1 MGSETPRGADMDE
14 YSSHDAIGLA
24 QLVRRGEVSA
34 PELVEEAIA
43 RVERLDG
50 AINAVVY
57 RDFDQARKLAA
68 GPLPDG
74 PFTGVPFLVKDFGIG
89 VAGWPCTSGSRFCAG
104 VVDAED
110 TGLARRYREAGVVM
124 LGRGASSEY
133 GIVGN
138 VETTLFGPT
147 RNPWNPAHIAGGSSG
162 GSAAAVAAG
171 IVPMAHASDGLGS
184 IRIPAACCGL
194 VGMKPTRN
202 RVPNLPDGFD
212 YAMGFCADHVVTRSV
227 RDSAAMLDATG
238 MPEPGS
244 PYAVPAKAG
253 PYLDEV
259 GRCAGKL
266 RIHWSGETPSG
277 NPIDP
282 EVRAVLE
289 QTAATLAALGHE
301 VNEQA
306 IGADHRAIARARA
319 PVSAANFAAGM
330 RRVIDRV
337 GREPREDELE
347 PMTWAALQGSRLVT
361 GAQAFWGFQE
371 LRMLTRGVVRQF
383 DSFDVYLCPVM
394 TAPPPPIGFSDP
406 ATVTP
411 RDLGKRQMALY
422 PFAALFNFTGQP
434 SISLPLGMSADG
446 LPIGMMFT
454 GRYADEATLYRLAGQ
469 LEKEMPWGQR
479 RPRVWA

>member
-1 MGSETPRGADMDE
+1 MQD

-24 QLVRRGEVSA
+24 QLVRRGDVSV
-34 PELVEEAIA
+34 PELVEAAIA
-43 RVERLDG
+43 RVEQLDRR
-50 AINAVVY
+50 INAVVY
-57 RDFDQARKLAA
+57 RDFDRAREMAA

-74 PFTGVPFLVKDFGIG
+74 PFTGVPFLVKDFGIS
-89 VAGWPCTSGSRFCAG
+89 VAGWPCTSGSRFCAE
-104 VVDAED
+104 VVDRED
-110 TGLARRYREAGVVM
+110 SGLTRRYREAGVVM

-138 VETTLFGPT
+138 VETSLFGAT
-147 RNPWNPAHIAGGSSG
+147 RNPWNTDHIAGGSSG

-171 IVPMAHASDGLGS
+171 MVPMAHASDGLGS

-194 VGMKPTRN
+194 VGMKPTRD

-212 YAMGFCADHVVTRSV
+212 YAMGFCIDHVVTRSV

-238 MPEPGS
+238 LPEPGS
-244 PYAVPAKAG
+244 PYAIPAKAG

-259 GRCAGKL
+259 SRSPGKL
-266 RIHWSGETPSG
+266 RIAWSPDTPSG
-277 NPIDP
+277 QPLDP
-282 EVRAVLE
+282 EVLKVLE
-289 QTAATLAALGHE
+289 HTAAALAALGHE
-301 VNEQA
+301 VRAES
-306 IGADHRAIARARA
+306 IGVDHRAVARARA

-347 PMTWAALQGSRLVT
+347 PMTWAALQGSRAVT
-361 GAQAFWGFQE
+361 GEQAFWGYQE
-371 LRMLTRGVVRQF
+371 LRMLMRGVVQRF

-394 TAPPPPIGFSDP
+394 TAPPPRIGFSDP
-406 ATVTP
+406 ASVTP
-411 RDLGKRQMALY
+411 RDLGKRQMAMF

-434 SISLPLGMSADG
+434 SLSLPLGMSAQG

-469 LEKEMPWGQR
+469 LEKELPWAQR
-479 RPRVWA
+479 RPQVWA

>member
-1 MGSETPRGADMDE
+1 MQD
-14 YSSHDAIGLA
+14 YSSYDAIGLA
-24 QLVRRGEVSA
+24 HLVRSGDVSA
-34 PELVEEAIA
+34 PELVEAAIA
-43 RVERLDG
+43 QVERLDG

-57 RDFDQARKLAA
+57 RDFDQARAVAA
-68 GPLPDG
+68 RPLPDG

-89 VAGWPCTSGSRFCAG
+89 VAGWPCTSGSRFCAD
-104 VVDAED
+104 VVDAQD
-110 TGLARRYREAGVVM
+110 TGLTRRYREAGVVM

-138 VETTLFGPT
+138 VETSLFGAT
-147 RNPWNPAHIAGGSSG
+147 RNPWNTDHIAGGSSG

-171 IVPMAHASDGLGS
+171 MVPMAHASDGLGS

-202 RVPNLPDGFD
+202 RVTNLPDGFD
-212 YAMGFCADHVVTRSV
+212 YAMGFCVDHVVTRSV

-238 MPEPGS
+238 LPEPGS
-244 PYAVPAKAG
+244 PYAIPPKAC

-259 GRCAGKL
+259 ARSPGKL
-266 RIHWSGETPSG
+266 RIALSPETPSG
-277 NPIDP
+277 QPLDP
-282 EVRAVLE
+282 EVLAVLE
-289 QTAATLAALGHE
+289 RTAEALAALGHE
-301 VNEQA
+301 VREETLGVDHQA
-306 IGADHRAIARARA
+306 VARARA

-347 PMTWAALQGSRLVT
+347 PMTWAALQGSRAVT
-361 GAQAFWGFQE
+361 GEQAFWGYQE
-371 LRMLTRGVVRQF
+371 LRMLTRGVVQRF

-394 TAPPPPIGFSDP
+394 TAPPPRIGFSDP
-406 ATVTP
+406 ASVTP
-411 RDLGKRQMALY
+411 RDLGKRQMALF

-434 SISLPLGMSADG
+434 SLSLPLGMSAQG

-469 LEKEMPWGQR
+469 LEKELPWTQR
-479 RPRVWA
+479 RPQVWA

>member
-1 MGSETPRGADMDE
+1 MQD

-24 QLVRRGEVSA
+24 QLVRRGDVSV
-34 PELVEEAIA
+34 PELVEAAIA
-43 RVERLDG
+43 RVERLDRK
-50 AINAVVY
+50 INAVVY
-57 RDFDQARKLAA
+57 RDFDRAREMAA

-74 PFTGVPFLVKDFGIG
+74 PFTGVPFLVKDFGIS
-89 VAGWPCTSGSRFCAG
+89 VAGWRCTSGSRFCAE
-104 VVDAED
+104 VVDRED
-110 TGLARRYREAGVVM
+110 SGLTRRYREAGVVM

-138 VETTLFGPT
+138 VETSLFGAT
-147 RNPWNPAHIAGGSSG
+147 RNPWNTDHIAGGSSG

-171 IVPMAHASDGLGS
+171 MVPMAHASDGLGS

-194 VGMKPTRN
+194 VGMKPTRD

-212 YAMGFCADHVVTRSV
+212 YAMGFCIDHVVTRSV

-238 MPEPGS
+238 LPEPGS
-244 PYAVPAKAG
+244 PYAIPAKAG
-253 PYLDEV
+253 QYLDEV
-259 GRCAGKL
+259 SRSPGKL
-266 RIHWSGETPSG
+266 RIAWSPDTPSG
-277 NPIDP
+277 QPLDP
-282 EVRAVLE
+282 EVLKVLE
-289 QTAATLAALGHE
+289 HTAAALAALGHE
-301 VNEQA
+301 VRAES
-306 IGADHRAIARARA
+306 IGVDHRAVARARA

-347 PMTWAALQGSRLVT
+347 PMTWAALQASRAVT
-361 GAQAFWGFQE
+361 GEQAFWGYQE
-371 LRMLTRGVVRQF
+371 LRMLMRGVVQRF

-394 TAPPPPIGFSDP
+394 TAPPPRIGFSDP
-406 ATVTP
+406 ASVTP
-411 RDLGKRQMALY
+411 RDLGKRQMAMF

-434 SISLPLGMSADG
+434 SLSLPLGMSAQG

-469 LEKEMPWGQR
+469 LEKELPWAQR
-479 RPRVWA
+479 RPQVWA

>member
-1 MGSETPRGADMDE
+1 MQD
-14 YSSHDAIGLA
+14 YSSYDAIGLA
-24 QLVRRGEVSA
+24 QLVRSGDVSS
-34 PELVEEAIA
+34 PELVEAAIA
-43 RVERLDG
+43 QVERLDG

-57 RDFDQARKLAA
+57 RDFDQARALAA
-68 GPLPDG
+68 GPLPAG

-89 VAGWPCTSGSRFCAG
+89 VAGWPCTSGSRFCAD

-110 TGLARRYREAGVVM
+110 TGLTRRYREAGVVM

-138 VETTLFGPT
+138 VETSLFGAT
-147 RNPWNPAHIAGGSSG
+147 RNPWNPDHIAGGSSG
-162 GSAAAVAAG
+162 GSAAAVASG
-171 IVPMAHASDGLGS
+171 MVPMAHASDGLGS

-212 YAMGFCADHVVTRSV
+212 YAMGFCVDHVVTRSV

-238 MPEPGS
+238 IPEPGS
-244 PYAVPAKAG
+244 PYAIPAKDG
-253 PYLDEV
+253 RYLDEV
-259 GRCAGKL
+259 ARSPGKL
-266 RIHWSGETPSG
+266 RIAWSPDTPSG
-277 NPIDP
+277 APLDA
-282 EVRAVLE
+282 EVLAVLE
-289 QTAATLAALGHE
+289 HTAQTLAALGHDVRAE
-301 VNEQA
+301 SLGV
-306 IGADHRAIARARA
+306 DHRAVARARA

-347 PMTWAALQGSRLVT
+347 PMTWAALQGSRAVT
-361 GAQAFWGFQE
+361 GEQAFWGYQE
-371 LRMLTRGVVRQF
+371 LRMLTRGVVQRF

-394 TAPPPPIGFSDP
+394 TAPPPRIGFSDP
-406 ATVTP
+406 ASVTP
-411 RDLGKRQMALY
+411 RDLGKRQMALF

-434 SISLPLGMSADG
+434 SLSLPLGMSAQG

-469 LEKEMPWGQR
+469 LEKELPWVQR
-479 RPRVWA
+479 RPQVWA

>member
-1 MGSETPRGADMDE
+1 MQD
-14 YSSHDAIGLA
+14 YSQYDALGLA
-24 QLVRRGEVSA
+24 ALVHTRAVSA
-34 PELVEEAIA
+34 VDLIDAAID
-43 RVERLDG
+43 RIEQLDG
-50 AINAVVY
+50 TINAVVHL
-57 RDFDQARKLAA
+57 DIETARELAA

-89 VAGWPCTSGSRFCAG
+89 VAGWPRTSGSRFCAG

-110 TGLARRYREAGVVM
+110 TGLTRRYREAGVVM

-138 VETTLFGPT
+138 VETALFGAT

-171 IVPMAHASDGLGS
+171 MVPMAHASDGLGS

-194 VGMKPTRN
+194 VGMKPTRD

-212 YAMGFCADHVVTRSV
+212 YAMGFCVDHVVTRSV

-238 MPEPGS
+238 IPEPGS
-244 PYAVPAKAG
+244 PYAPPAKSGAW
-253 PYLDEV
+253 LDEV
-259 GRCAGKL
+259 TRGPGTL
-266 RIHWSGETPSG
+266 RIVWSPETPSG
-277 NPIDP
+277 QAPDP
-282 EVRAVLE
+282 EVLRVLE
-289 QTAATLAALGHE
+289 ETAATLTALGHDVRE
-301 VNEQA
+301 ESLGV
-306 IGADHRAIARARA
+306 DHRAIARARA

-330 RRVIDRV
+330 RRVIDEV

-347 PMTWAALQGSRLVT
+347 PMTWAALQNSRRVT
-361 GAQAFWGFQE
+361 GEQAFWGYQQ
-371 LRMLTRGVVRQF
+371 LRMLTREVVRRF
-383 DSFDVYLCPVM
+383 DAFDVYLCPVM
-394 TAPPPPIGFSDP
+394 AAPPPPIGFSDP
-406 ATVTP
+406 AMVTP

-434 SISLPLGMSADG
+434 SISLPLGMSTDG

-469 LEKEMPWGQR
+469 LEKEMPWAGR
-479 RPRVWA
+479 RPQVWA

>member
-1 MGSETPRGADMDE
+1 MQD
-14 YSSHDAIGLA
+14 YSSYDAIGLA
-24 QLVRRGEVSA
+24 QLVRSGDVSS
-34 PELVEEAIA
+34 PELVEAAIA
-43 RVERLDG
+43 QVERLDG

-57 RDFDQARKLAA
+57 RDFDQARALAA
-68 GPLPDG
+68 GPLPAG

-89 VAGWPCTSGSRFCAG
+89 VAGWPCTSGSRFCAD
-104 VVDAED
+104 VVDADD
-110 TGLARRYREAGVVM
+110 TGLTRRYREAGVVM

-138 VETTLFGPT
+138 VETSLFGAT
-147 RNPWNPAHIAGGSSG
+147 RNPWNPDHIAGGSSG
-162 GSAAAVAAG
+162 GSAAAVASG
-171 IVPMAHASDGLGS
+171 MVPMAHASDGLGS

-212 YAMGFCADHVVTRSV
+212 YAMGFCVDHVVTRSV

-238 MPEPGS
+238 IPEPGS
-244 PYAVPAKAG
+244 PYAIPAKDG
-253 PYLDEV
+253 RYLDEV
-259 GRCAGKL
+259 ARSPGKL
-266 RIHWSGETPSG
+266 RIAWSPDTPSG
-277 NPIDP
+277 APLDA
-282 EVRAVLE
+282 EVLAVLE
-289 QTAATLAALGHE
+289 HTAQTLAALGHDVRAE
-301 VNEQA
+301 SLGV
-306 IGADHRAIARARA
+306 DHRAVARARA

-347 PMTWAALQGSRLVT
+347 PMTWAALQGSRAVT
-361 GAQAFWGFQE
+361 GEQAFWGYQE
-371 LRMLTRGVVRQF
+371 LRMLTRGVVQRF

-394 TAPPPPIGFSDP
+394 TAPPPRIGFSDP
-406 ATVTP
+406 ASVTP
-411 RDLGKRQMALY
+411 RDLGKRQMALF

-434 SISLPLGMSADG
+434 SLSLPLGMSAQG

-469 LEKEMPWGQR
+469 LEKELPWAQR
-479 RPRVWA
+479 RPQVWA

>member
-1 MGSETPRGADMDE
+1 MQD

-24 QLVRRGEVSA
+24 QLVRRGDVSV
-34 PELVEEAIA
+34 PELVEAAIA
-43 RVERLDG
+43 RVERLDRK
-50 AINAVVY
+50 INAVVY
-57 RDFDQARKLAA
+57 RDFDRAREMAA

-74 PFTGVPFLVKDFGIG
+74 PFTGVPFLVKDFGIS
-89 VAGWPCTSGSRFCAG
+89 VAGWRCTSGSRFCAE
-104 VVDAED
+104 VVDRED
-110 TGLARRYREAGVVM
+110 SGLTRRYREAGVVM

-138 VETTLFGPT
+138 VETSLFGAT
-147 RNPWNPAHIAGGSSG
+147 RNPWNTDHIAGGSSG

-171 IVPMAHASDGLGS
+171 MVPMAHASDGLGS

-194 VGMKPTRN
+194 VGMKPTRD

-212 YAMGFCADHVVTRSV
+212 YAMGFCIDHVVTRSV

-238 MPEPGS
+238 LPEPGS
-244 PYAVPAKAG
+244 PYAIPAKAG
-253 PYLDEV
+253 QFLNEV
-259 GRCAGKL
+259 SRSPGKL
-266 RIHWSGETPSG
+266 RIAWSPDTPSG
-277 NPIDP
+277 QPLDP
-282 EVRAVLE
+282 EVLKVLE
-289 QTAATLAALGHE
+289 HTAAALAALGHE
-301 VNEQA
+301 VRAES
-306 IGADHRAIARARA
+306 IGVDHRAVARARA

-347 PMTWAALQGSRLVT
+347 PMTWAALQGSRMVT
-361 GAQAFWGFQE
+361 GEQAFWGYQE
-371 LRMLTRGVVRQF
+371 LRMLTRGVVQRF

-394 TAPPPPIGFSDP
+394 AAPPPRIGFSDP
-406 ATVTP
+406 ASVTP
-411 RDLGKRQMALY
+411 RDLAKRQMALF

-434 SISLPLGMSADG
+434 SLSLPLGMSAQG

-469 LEKEMPWGQR
+469 LEKELPWAQR
-479 RPRVWA
+479 RPQVWE

>member
-1 MGSETPRGADMDE
+1 MQD

-24 QLVRRGEVSA
+24 QLVRSGDVSA
-34 PELVEEAIA
+34 PELVEGAIGQ
-43 RVERLDG
+43 VERLDG

-57 RDFDQARKLAA
+57 RDFDRARALAA
-68 GPLPDG
+68 GLLPDG

-89 VAGWPCTSGSRFCAG
+89 VAGWPCTSGSRFCAD

-110 TGLARRYREAGVVM
+110 TGLTRRYREAGVVM

-138 VETTLFGPT
+138 VETSLFGAT
-147 RNPWNPAHIAGGSSG
+147 RNPWNPEHIAGGSSG

-212 YAMGFCADHVVTRSV
+212 YAMGFCVDHVVTRSV

-238 MPEPGS
+238 LPEPGS
-244 PYAVPAKAG
+244 PYAIPAKDGA
-253 PYLDEV
+253 YLDDV
-259 GRCAGKL
+259 ARGPGKL
-266 RIHWSGETPSG
+266 RIAWSPETPSG
-277 NPIDP
+277 APLDP
-282 EVRAVLE
+282 EVLVVLE
-289 QTAATLAALGHE
+289 HTAQALVALGHE
-301 VNEQA
+301 VREQTL
-306 IGADHRAIARARA
+306 GVDHRAVARARA

-330 RRVIDRV
+330 RRVIERV

-347 PMTWAALQGSRLVT
+347 PMTWAALQGSRAVT
-361 GAQAFWGFQE
+361 GEQAFFGYQE
-371 LRMLTRGVVRQF
+371 LRMLTRGVVERF
-383 DSFDVYLCPVM
+383 DHFDVYLCPVM
-394 TAPPPPIGFSDP
+394 SAPPPRIGFSDP
-406 ATVTP
+406 ASVTP
-411 RDLGKRQMALY
+411 RDLGKKQMALF

-434 SISLPLGMSADG
+434 SLSLPLGMSAQG

-454 GRYADEATLYRLAGQ
+454 ARYADEATLYRLAGQ
-469 LEKEMPWGQR
+469 LEKELPWAQR
-479 RPRVWA
+479 RPQVWA

>member
-1 MGSETPRGADMDE
+1 MHE

-24 QLVRRGEVSA
+24 QLVRSGDVSA
-34 PELVEEAIA
+34 PELVEAAID

-57 RDFDQARKLAA
+57 RDFDQARALAA

-89 VAGWPCTSGSRFCAG
+89 VADWPCTSGSRFCAD
-104 VVDAED
+104 VVDVAD
-110 TGLARRYREAGVVM
+110 TGLTRRYREAGVVI

-138 VETTLFGPT
+138 VETSLFGAT
-147 RNPWNPAHIAGGSSG
+147 RNPWNSDHIAGGSSG

-212 YAMGFCADHVVTRSV
+212 YAMGFCVDHVVTRSV

-238 MPEPGS
+238 VPEPGS
-244 PYAVPAKAG
+244 PYAIPAKAG

-259 GRCAGKL
+259 AFGPGKL
-266 RIHWSGETPSG
+266 RIAWSPETPSG
-277 NPIDP
+277 QPLDP
-282 EVRAVLE
+282 EVLAVLE
-289 QTAATLAALGHE
+289 HTAQALAALGHAVRE
-301 VNEQA
+301 EALVV
-306 IGADHRAIARARA
+306 DHRAVARARA

-347 PMTWAALQGSRLVT
+347 PMTWAALQGSRAVT
-361 GAQAFWGFQE
+361 GEQAFFGYQE
-371 LRMLTRGVVRQF
+371 LRMLTRGVIQQF
-383 DSFDVYLCPVM
+383 DRIDVYLCPVM
-394 TAPPPPIGFSDP
+394 SAPPPRIGFSDP
-406 ATVTP
+406 ASVTP
-411 RDLGKRQMALY
+411 RDLGKKQVALF

-434 SISLPLGMSADG
+434 SLSLPLGMSAQG

-469 LEKEMPWGQR
+469 LEKDLPWAQR
-479 RPRVWA
+479 RPQVWA

>member
-1 MGSETPRGADMDE
+1 MQD

-24 QLVRRGEVSA
+24 QLVRGGDVSV
-34 PELVEEAIA
+34 PELVEAAIA
-43 RVERLDG
+43 RIEQLDRR
-50 AINAVVY
+50 INAVVY
-57 RDFDQARKLAA
+57 RDFDRAREMAV

-74 PFTGVPFLVKDFGIG
+74 PFTGVPFLVKDFGIS
-89 VAGWPCTSGSRFCAG
+89 VAGWPCTSGSRFCAE
-104 VVDAED
+104 VVDRQD
-110 TGLARRYREAGVVM
+110 SGLTRRYREAGVVM

-138 VETTLFGPT
+138 VETSLFGAT
-147 RNPWNPAHIAGGSSG
+147 RNPWNTDYIAGGSSG

-171 IVPMAHASDGLGS
+171 MVPMAHASDGLGS

-194 VGMKPTRN
+194 VGMKPTRD

-212 YAMGFCADHVVTRSV
+212 YAMGFCIDHVVTRSV

-238 MPEPGS
+238 LPEPGS
-244 PYAVPAKAG
+244 PYAIPAKG
-253 PYLDEV
+253 GQYLDEV
-259 GRCAGKL
+259 SRSPGKL
-266 RIHWSGETPSG
+266 RIVWSPDTPSG
-277 NPIDP
+277 QPLDP
-282 EVRAVLE
+282 EVLKVLE
-289 QTAATLAALGHE
+289 HTAAALSALGHE
-301 VNEQA
+301 VRAES
-306 IGADHRAIARARA
+306 IGVDHRAIARARA

-347 PMTWAALQGSRLVT
+347 PMTWAALQGSRAVT
-361 GAQAFWGFQE
+361 GEQAFWGYQE
-371 LRMLTRGVVRQF
+371 LRMLMRGVVQRF

-394 TAPPPPIGFSDP
+394 TAPPPRIGFSDP
-406 ATVTP
+406 ASVTP
-411 RDLGKRQMALY
+411 RDLGKRQMAMF

-434 SISLPLGMSADG
+434 SLSLPLGMSAQG

-469 LEKEMPWGQR
+469 LEKELPWAQR
-479 RPRVWA
+479 RPQVWG

>member
-1 MGSETPRGADMDE
+1 MQD

-24 QLVRRGEVSA
+24 QLVRRGDVSV
-34 PELVEEAIA
+34 PELVEAAIA
-43 RVERLDG
+43 RVERLDRR
-50 AINAVVY
+50 INAVVY
-57 RDFDQARKLAA
+57 RDFARAREMAA

-74 PFTGVPFLVKDFGIG
+74 PFTGVPFLVKDFGIS
-89 VAGWPCTSGSRFCAG
+89 VAGWPCTSGSRFCAE
-104 VVDAED
+104 VVDRED
-110 TGLARRYREAGVVM
+110 SGLTRRYREAGVVM

-138 VETTLFGPT
+138 VETSLFGAT
-147 RNPWNPAHIAGGSSG
+147 RNPWNTDHIAGGSSG

-171 IVPMAHASDGLGS
+171 MVPMAHASDGLGS

-194 VGMKPTRN
+194 VGMKPTRD

-212 YAMGFCADHVVTRSV
+212 YAMGFCIDHVVTRSV

-238 MPEPGS
+238 LPEPGS
-244 PYAVPAKAG
+244 PYAIPAKAG
-253 PYLDEV
+253 QYLDEV
-259 GRCAGKL
+259 SRSPGKL
-266 RIHWSGETPSG
+266 RIAWSPDTPSG
-277 NPIDP
+277 QPLDP
-282 EVRAVLE
+282 EVLKVLE
-289 QTAATLAALGHE
+289 HTAAALAALGHE
-301 VNEQA
+301 VRAES
-306 IGADHRAIARARA
+306 IGVDHRAVARARA

-347 PMTWAALQGSRLVT
+347 PMTWAALQGSRAVT
-361 GAQAFWGFQE
+361 GEQAFWGYQE
-371 LRMLTRGVVRQF
+371 LRMLMRGVVQRF

-394 TAPPPPIGFSDP
+394 TAPPPRIGFSDP
-406 ATVTP
+406 ASVTP
-411 RDLGKRQMALY
+411 RDLGKRQMAMF

-434 SISLPLGMSADG
+434 SLSLPLGMSAQG

-469 LEKEMPWGQR
+469 LEKELPWAQR
-479 RPRVWA
+479 RPQVWA

>member
-1 MGSETPRGADMDE
+1 MQD
-14 YSSHDAIGLA
+14 YSSYDAIGLA
-24 QLVRRGEVSA
+24 QLVRSGDVSS
-34 PELVEEAIA
+34 PELVDAAIA
-43 RVERLDG
+43 QVERLDG

-57 RDFDQARKLAA
+57 RDFDQARALAA
-68 GPLPDG
+68 GPLPAG

-89 VAGWPCTSGSRFCAG
+89 VAGWPCTSGSRFCAD
-104 VVDAED
+104 VVDVED
-110 TGLARRYREAGVVM
+110 TGLTRRYREAGVVM

-138 VETTLFGPT
+138 VETSLFGAT
-147 RNPWNPAHIAGGSSG
+147 RNPWNPDHIAGGSSG
-162 GSAAAVAAG
+162 GSAAAVASG
-171 IVPMAHASDGLGS
+171 MVPMAHASDGLGS

-212 YAMGFCADHVVTRSV
+212 YAMGFCVDHVVTRSV

-238 MPEPGS
+238 LPEPGS
-244 PYAVPAKAG
+244 PYAIPAKDG
-253 PYLDEV
+253 RYLDEV
-259 GRCAGKL
+259 ARSPGKL
-266 RIHWSGETPSG
+266 RIAWSPDTPSG
-277 NPIDP
+277 ALLDA
-282 EVRAVLE
+282 EVLVVLE
-289 QTAATLAALGHE
+289 HTAQTLAALGHDVRAE
-301 VNEQA
+301 SLGV
-306 IGADHRAIARARA
+306 DHRAVARARA

-347 PMTWAALQGSRLVT
+347 PMTWAALQGSRAVT
-361 GAQAFWGFQE
+361 GEQAFWGYQE
-371 LRMLTRGVVRQF
+371 LRMLTRGVVQRF

-394 TAPPPPIGFSDP
+394 TAPPPRIGFSDP
-406 ATVTP
+406 ASVTP
-411 RDLGKRQMALY
+411 RDLGKRQMALF

-434 SISLPLGMSADG
+434 SLSLPLGMSAQG

-469 LEKEMPWGQR
+469 LEKELPWAQR
-479 RPRVWA
+479 RPQVWA

>member
-1 MGSETPRGADMDE
+1 MQD

-24 QLVRRGEVSA
+24 QLVRRGDVSV
-34 PELVEEAIA
+34 PELVEAAIA
-43 RVERLDG
+43 RVERLDRR
-50 AINAVVY
+50 INAVVY
-57 RDFDQARKLAA
+57 RDFARAREMAA

-74 PFTGVPFLVKDFGIG
+74 PFTGVPFLVKDFGIS
-89 VAGWPCTSGSRFCAG
+89 VAGWPCTSGSRFCAE
-104 VVDAED
+104 VVDRED
-110 TGLARRYREAGVVM
+110 SGLTRRYREAGVVM

-138 VETTLFGPT
+138 VETSLFGAT
-147 RNPWNPAHIAGGSSG
+147 RNPWNTDHIAGGSSG

-171 IVPMAHASDGLGS
+171 MVPMAHASDGLGS

-194 VGMKPTRN
+194 VGMKPTRD

-212 YAMGFCADHVVTRSV
+212 YAMGFCIDHVVTRSV

-238 MPEPGS
+238 LPEPGS
-244 PYAVPAKAG
+244 PYAIPAKAG
-253 PYLDEV
+253 QYLDEV
-259 GRCAGKL
+259 SRSPGKL
-266 RIHWSGETPSG
+266 RIAWSPDTPSG
-277 NPIDP
+277 QPLDP
-282 EVRAVLE
+282 EVLKVLE
-289 QTAATLAALGHE
+289 HTAAALAALGHE
-301 VNEQA
+301 VRTES
-306 IGADHRAIARARA
+306 IGVDHRAVARARA

-347 PMTWAALQGSRLVT
+347 PMTWAALQGSRAVT
-361 GAQAFWGFQE
+361 GEQAFWGYQE
-371 LRMLTRGVVRQF
+371 LRMLMRGVVQRF

-394 TAPPPPIGFSDP
+394 TAPPPRIGFSDP
-406 ATVTP
+406 ASVTP
-411 RDLGKRQMALY
+411 RDLGKRQMAMF

-434 SISLPLGMSADG
+434 SLSLPLGMSAQG

-469 LEKEMPWGQR
+469 LEKELPWAQL
-479 RPRVWA
+479 RPQVWA